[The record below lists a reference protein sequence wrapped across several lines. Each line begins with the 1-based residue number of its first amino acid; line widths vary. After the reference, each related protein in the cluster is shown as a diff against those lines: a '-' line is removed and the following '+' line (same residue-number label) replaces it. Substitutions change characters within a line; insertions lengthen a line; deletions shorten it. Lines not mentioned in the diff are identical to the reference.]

1 MTMHTDLPDTPTLDA
16 IMRWWSALHDTDR
29 GKGDRAG
36 RAELRR
42 CSSLLDALMTPAA
55 HRLLRAARGVSRTGD
70 DDGLLLVAIVL
81 ASIKTGGN
89 PRISF
94 ARALGQTADGHAPG
108 EGDGRRMSP
117 LRFQSLLVAMRSG
130 DPGLRIRALRRAV
143 ALAGDG
149 GFGVRRLVGD
159 ILHFDDAVQRRWTF
173 DYWQA
178 FEPAEAV
185 PETAPT
191 EPANS

>member
-1 MTMHTDLPDTPTLDA
+1 
-16 IMRWWSALHDTDR
+16 
-29 GKGDRAG
+29 
-36 RAELRR
+36 
-42 CSSLLDALMTPAA
+42 
-55 HRLLRAARGVSRTGD
+55 
-70 DDGLLLVAIVL
+70 
-81 ASIKTGGN
+81 
-89 PRISF
+89 
-94 ARALGQTADGHAPG
+94 
-108 EGDGRRMSP
+108 MSP